1 MALFEAKTKYGLV
14 RGHSME
20 GYTVFKGI
28 PYAKPP
34 LGEGRFAAPQEPDS
48 WEGIYEAEHFGSV
61 AMQVPLDPASFYGK
75 EFYQYP
81 DYMPARSED
90 CLYLN
95 IWTPAGEAGE
105 KLPVAFWI
113 HGGAF
118 LQGYSHE
125 VEFDGEAYCRR
136 GVVLVSI
143 NYRLGVFGFLA
154 HPWLEEEQAGQ
165 GGRRISGNYALLDQ
179 IAALRWVR
187 ENIAAFGG
195 DPGNITV
202 FGQSAGCMSVQAL
215 VSTPLTEDWIA
226 KAIFQSASGYKSMM
240 GTHTMEE
247 AKKAGEEFVQLTGAA
262 DLEELRAIPAG
273 ELLEMQKA
281 FLERRQGMGLCF
293 GPTIDHY
300 ILDGDC
306 DTLLERGEMKDIPYM
321 MGSTAQDLGT
331 TPQMRETGE
340 RGGLYYGC
348 VGLSHKLEELGRR
361 PGYVYYFTRSPL
373 GDDAGAFH
381 SSELWYMFGT
391 LERSWRPKEEG
402 DYALSGRMLDAWTE
416 FMKCG
421 DPEGG
426 KEGAWRPCTKED
438 PYVQILDI

>member
-154 HPWLEEEQAGQ
+154 HPWLEEQAGQ

-247 AKKAGEEFVQLTGAA
+247 AKKAGEEFVELTGAA
-262 DLEELRAIPAG
+262 DLEALRAIPG
-273 ELLEMQKA
+273 R
-281 FLERRQGMGLCF
+281 FFPPGSCWRCRRHF
-293 GPTIDHY
+293 WSAD
-300 ILDGDC
+300 
-306 DTLLERGEMKDIPYM
+306 RGW
-321 MGSTAQDLGT
+321 GSASAPPSTTTYWTAIAT
-331 TPQMRETGE
+331 RCWS
-340 RGGLYYGC
+340 GG
-348 VGLSHKLEELGRR
+348 R
-361 PGYVYYFTRSPL
+361 
-373 GDDAGAFH
+373 
-381 SSELWYMFGT
+381 
-391 LERSWRPKEEG
+391 
-402 DYALSGRMLDAWTE
+402 
-416 FMKCG
+416 
-421 DPEGG
+421 
-426 KEGAWRPCTKED
+426 
-438 PYVQILDI
+438 